1 MALIGRDPGIRE
13 FTISLVEWNIISII
27 SCKGLRPLFVLNVE
41 CYYIQ
46 SFKLCC
52 LLLFKIKKIEIL
64 QKYEVNKSTGIILV
78 YILVNMPYMA
88 KLMKIFFEN
97 RVTINFENF

>member
-1 MALIGRDPGIRE
+1 MALGDPRIRE
-13 FTISLVEWNIISII
+13 FTSLVEWNII
-27 SCKGLRPLFVLNVE
+27 SCKGLRPLFVFNVE
-41 CYYIQ
+41 CYTFTFNL
-46 SFKLCC
+46 SFKLCG